1 MNKSVFLLSI
11 ILIFSGVAFADH
23 SIPKWDYKGKNSPE
37 NWGKISQEFAT
48 CATGKMQSPI
58 NISDSIESANHHKIT
73 FFYKATPKAEV
84 NDGRTI
90 EVQYNKGAY
99 VDIDGHK
106 YDLTQFH
113 FHSPAEHLLEG
124 KQYPLEMHLVH
135 EDKDGHLVVVGIWFK
150 EGKENKILDSVW
162 KAMPQKAGQK
172 ANVSNI
178 DLQKLMPK
186 NMSFFHYDGS
196 LTTPPCTE
204 GVSWFIFK
212 QPLEI
217 SKDQIKKFQQTIKES
232 NNRPIQPLNGRKI
245 TKE

>member
-1 MNKSVFLLSI
+1 MNKSAFLLSMT
-11 ILIFSGVAFADH
+11 LIFSGVAFADS
-23 SIPKWDYKGKNSPE
+23 SIPKWDYKGSNSPE

-58 NISDSIESANHHKIT
+58 NISDFKESAKPKKIT
-73 FFYKATPKAEV
+73 FSYNATPKVEI

-99 VDIDGHK
+99 IDINGHK
-106 YDLTQFH
+106 YNLTQFH
-113 FHSPAEHLLEG
+113 FHSPAENLSQG

-135 EDKDGHLVVVGIWFK
+135 QDKDGHLVVIGIWFK
-150 EGKENKILDSVW
+150 EGKENKILDSIW
-162 KAMPQKAGQK
+162 KVMPQKAGQK
-172 ANVSNI
+172 VKVSNI

-186 NMSFFHYDGS
+186 NMNFFHYSGS

-212 QPLEI
+212 QPLEV
-217 SKDQIKKFQQTIKES
+217 SKGQIKKFQQIMKEP

-245 TKE
+245 TEQ